1 MSSIKQNC
9 WEHMKCGRE
18 PGGDKVAELGLCR
31 VAIDKS
37 LNGLNSGI
45 NGGRICF
52 AIAGTFCGGEVQG
65 TFAKELGSCT
75 KCEFYKLL

>member
-1 MSSIKQNC
+1 MSSTKQNC

-52 AIAGTFCGGEVQG
+52 AIAGTFCGGEVECL
-65 TFAKELGSCT
+65 FAKELGSCT